1 MTKRYAFIIIMAV
14 CSVAASAQNTCRKDG
29 ARTSLHVQQMEGHNG
44 FRLIQYCNGKKILL
58 AFSDENPADTNLIHG
73 LAGSGGLTVQHGN
86 EATETE
92 TESTD
97 EGEDTFMEIEPMI
110 SSQWTGFYPYN
121 TQLPGR
127 SDAGSLGTAL
137 AQLMR
142 YHRYPDTCDGCPGYQ
157 GPFSDRTVDALPPV
171 SFNWDMMPDKLGDAS
186 TEAEISAVA
195 ELMRYAAQA
204 VSTDFYYYTAAS
216 FTSVPLAMVKY
227 MGYDPG
233 MRFMNRINEGVDD
246 WYAALHESLESGNP
260 VLYFAA
266 GMQGGMAFLIDG
278 YRHGGFFHINWGRGG
293 VADGWYRLQHLDAF
307 GPEPEK
313 CLYQSHS
320 MVTGIRPH
328 TGGEQQTEDT
338 RMESLY
344 LDVWNRT
351 YTPGEYYYY
360 KDIPISYQVENAL
373 QDIYDIDYGLGMYLD
388 DSLALVIDSVY
399 CEQMAPRTY
408 SRDAL
413 VNISYKTPDG
423 DYTVKTISKLHGD
436 SEWRPCRHNGGYD
449 VGISISKRV
458 LNTTLRGYPGKD
470 IITHGIYATGK
481 NVGIKQYECLFDITN
496 EGPDYS
502 GEIYVWYVQGGG
514 FPNFVPSFL
523 EIRRGER
530 RMVPFTLPVHGE
542 NYYVFVTPIFDEFYD
557 PIIQGPLQNEAAC
570 KELAADEKADPNIY
584 DLQGRRLQAAPAKG
598 LYIRGGKKYL
608 VR

>member
-1 MTKRYAFIIIMAV
+1 
-14 CSVAASAQNTCRKDG
+14 
-29 ARTSLHVQQMEGHNG
+29 MEGHNG

-246 WYAALHESLESGNP
+246 WYAALHESLENGNP

-408 SRDAL
+408 SRAAL

-423 DYTVKTISKLHGD
+423 DYTVKTISKLHSD
-436 SEWRPCRHNGGYD
+436 SEWRPCRHNGGFD

-514 FPNFVPSFL
+514 FPNFIPSFL

-530 RMVPFTLPVHGE
+530 RMVPFTLPVQGDD
-542 NYYVFVTPIFDEFYD
+542 YYVFVTPIFDEFYD

-584 DLQGRRLQAAPAKG
+584 DLQGRRLGKAPAKG